1 MKKVTKSLTA
11 LLLAL
16 VMSLTLLPTQAL
28 AAESAAKPRSY
39 TASYTNPL
47 YAGIADSGASVSTQ
61 TAPAAYAASVQAA
74 DTGYLTTKA
83 AVIKEMRSQMIDRQ
97 STIEFK
103 VKMEPGTIDL
113 KEWWQEAIS
122 HVTGDGSS
130 GDFLRWQF
138 KSYGAGAEPEMFNKN
153 WTGGY
158 EITYTVTWY
167 TTTQQE
173 FQLNTYIKNT
183 ILPQLS
189 LSGKTTYQKVQAIYN
204 WITKNVKY
212 DYTHLNDDTYKLQFT
227 AYAAAINKT
236 AVCQGYAN
244 LFYRLANDAGIDC
257 RMISGTANGGDGVW
271 GPHAWNIVKLDDGS
285 YYCLD
290 ATWDAGQSNYTYFL
304 KGTAAFGK
312 DHRVNTA
319 SDGSYFWSDY
329 PVSDTDFDPDALAAP
344 SVTGGN
350 SSSGKPQLTWK
361 AVPGAAR
368 YEVYR
373 STKQNSGFTLL
384 GTTTATS
391 YVNTGAAAGTTYYYK
406 VRAVSS
412 AGKYGAYS
420 NVVSGKVKA
429 AAPAAPSITGGYSA
443 TGKPQLTW
451 KAVTGAASYE
461 VYRSTQQST
470 GFTKINTTT
479 ATSYVNTGAAA
490 GTIYYYKVRAVNSD
504 GLAGAYSNVVSGSVK
519 STVPG
524 TPSVTIG
531 LSSASGKPQLTWSAV
546 TGAAKYEVYRSTQK
560 DSGFTKINTTTA
572 TSYVNTGAAA
582 GTIYYYKVRAVNSDG
597 LAGAYSNVVSGS
609 VKSTV
614 PGTPSV
620 TIGLSSASGKP
631 QLTWSAVTGAASYE
645 VYRSTQKDSGFTKIN
660 TTTATSYVNTGAAAG
675 TTYYYKVRALNSAG
689 TAGAYSNVV
698 SGRAKAAIPAAPS
711 VTIGNSSS
719 SGKPQLTWK
728 AVADAAK
735 YEIYRSTQQSAGFTL
750 LGTTT
755 STSYVNTGAALGTTY
770 YYKVRALNVDGAAGA
785 YSSTVSGAAK
795 AVAPAA
801 PTVTM
806 THSDSGKP
814 KLTWSAVSG
823 ATSYRVYRSESRGTG
838 YGLLGT
844 TTSTSYVNTG
854 AAVGKTYYYR
864 VKAVNSAGTS
874 GYSNIVSGTARTPA
888 PSAPVLKGGTSSASG
903 KPQLTWA
910 AVSGAE
916 TYDVYRCNSAGGTFS
931 KVGSTDKT
939 TYVNTGAVQGVT
951 YFYKIRAVGSSG
963 ASGFSNTVEI
973 HVAGVVKAP
982 AAVALSGIKAD
993 AAGITVTW
1001 KATANADT
1009 YNVLR
1014 KDASNTAWKVIA
1026 RSVSGTSYKDTTVT
1040 RGVKYTY
1047 TVQGVAAD
1055 GVTTGPYDTTG
1066 KSATVTA
1073 SASTTPGYVTMKGAQ
1088 QVTTGTKGILLTWTT
1103 ASNAKTYNVYR
1114 AANPPKSG
1122 DTLLTVPTSKWVL
1135 VAEKV
1140 SALSWKDTTGTS
1152 GTTYAY
1158 MVRGVA
1164 ADGKTLSTSYNTV
1177 GVRATMP

>member
-39 TASYTNPL
+39 AVSYTNPL
-47 YAGIADSGASVSTQ
+47 YAGIADSGTFISTR
-61 TAPAAYAASVQAA
+61 TAPTTYAASAEAA
-74 DTGYLTTKA
+74 DTGYLTTRA
-83 AVIKEMRSQMIDRQ
+83 AVIAELRSQMIDRQ

-103 VKMEPGTIDL
+103 VKLEPGTIDL
-113 KEWWQEAIS
+113 KDWWQEAIS

-138 KSYGAGAEPEMFNKN
+138 KSYGGGATPEKFNES

-158 EITYTVTWY
+158 EVTYTVMWY
-167 TTTQQE
+167 TTSQQE
-173 FQLNTYIKNT
+173 TQLNSYIKNT
-183 ILPQLS
+183 ILPQLA
-189 LSGKTTYQKVQAIYN
+189 LGGKTTYQKVQAIYN
-204 WITKNVKY
+204 WITKNVRY
-212 DYTHLNDDTYKLQFT
+212 DYAHLNDNTYKLQYT

-257 RMISGTANGGDGVW
+257 RIITGTADGGNGVW
-271 GPHAWNIVKLDDGS
+271 GPHAWNIVKMDDGN

-290 ATWDAGQSNYTYFL
+290 ATWDEGRSSYSYFL
-304 KGTAAFGK
+304 KGTAAFNK
-312 DHRVNTA
+312 DHLVDTGEKA
-319 SDGSYFWSDY
+319 TYFWSQY
-329 PVSDTDFDPDALAAP
+329 PVSNTDFAPDAPAIPAAP
-344 SVTGGN
+344 RVTIGN
-350 SSSGKPQLTWK
+350 SSDSGKPQLTWA
-361 AVPGAAR
+361 AV
-368 YEVYR
+368 
-373 STKQNSGFTLL
+373 
-384 GTTTATS
+384 
-391 YVNTGAAAGTTYYYK
+391 
-406 VRAVSS
+406 
-412 AGKYGAYS
+412 
-420 NVVSGKVKA
+420 
-429 AAPAAPSITGGYSA
+429 
-443 TGKPQLTW
+443 
-451 KAVTGAASYE
+451 
-461 VYRSTQQST
+461 
-470 GFTKINTTT
+470 
-479 ATSYVNTGAAA
+479 
-490 GTIYYYKVRAVNSD
+490 D
-504 GLAGAYSNVVSGSVK
+504 G
-519 STVPG
+519 
-524 TPSVTIG
+524 
-531 LSSASGKPQLTWSAV
+531 
-546 TGAAKYEVYRSTQK
+546 
-560 DSGFTKINTTTA
+560 
-572 TSYVNTGAAA
+572 
-582 GTIYYYKVRAVNSDG
+582 
-597 LAGAYSNVVSGS
+597 
-609 VKSTV
+609 
-614 PGTPSV
+614 
-620 TIGLSSASGKP
+620 
-631 QLTWSAVTGAASYE
+631 
-645 VYRSTQKDSGFTKIN
+645 
-660 TTTATSYVNTGAAAG
+660 
-675 TTYYYKVRALNSAG
+675 
-689 TAGAYSNVV
+689 
-698 SGRAKAAIPAAPS
+698 
-711 VTIGNSSS
+711 
-719 SGKPQLTWK
+719 
-728 AVADAAK
+728 AAK
-735 YEIYRSTQQSAGFTL
+735 YEIYRSTQQSTGYSL

-755 STSYVNTGAALGTTY
+755 STSYVNTGAAAGITYYYKVCAVNSAGTSAYSNIVSGRAKAAIPAAPRVTIGNSSASGKPQLTWAAVDGAAKYEIYRSTQQSTGYSLLGTTTSTSYVNTGAAVGTTY

-806 THSDSGKP
+806 TYSDSGKP

-823 ATSYRVYRSESRGTG
+823 AASYRVYRSESRGTG
-838 YGLLGT
+838 YSLLGT
-844 TTSTSYVNTG
+844 TTSTSYVNTGAAAGKTYYYRVKAVNSAGTSAYSNIVSGRAKAAIPAAPRVTIGNSSASGKPQLTWAAVDGAAKYEIYRSTQQSTGYSLLGTTTSTSYVNTGAAVGTTYYYKVRALNVDGAAGAYSSTVSGAAKAVAPAAPTVTMTYSDSGKPKLTWSAVSGAAFYRVYRSESRGTGYSLLGTTSSTSYVNTG

-874 GYSNIVSGTARTPA
+874 AYSNIVSGTARTPA
-888 PSAPVLKGGTSSASG
+888 PAAPVLKGGTSSASG

-910 AVSGAE
+910 AVDGAAK
-916 TYDVYRCNSAGGTFS
+916 YDVYRSNSANGTFS

-951 YFYKIRAVGSSG
+951 YFYKIRAVGASG
-963 ASGFSNTVEI
+963 ASGFSNTVAI

-1001 KATANADT
+1001 KTTANADT

-1014 KDASNTAWKVIA
+1014 RDASNTAWKVIA
-1026 RSVSGTSYKDTTVT
+1026 RGVSGTSYKDTTVA
-1040 RGVKYTY
+1040 RGVMYSY

-1066 KSATVTA
+1066 KSAKVTA
-1073 SASTTPGYVTMKGAQ
+1073 SASTTPGYVTMKDARR
-1088 QVTTGTKGILLTWTT
+1088 VTIGERGILLTWTT
-1103 ASNAKTYNVYR
+1103 ATNAKTYNVYR

-1122 DTLLTVPTSKWVL
+1122 DTLQPVPASKWVL

>member
-39 TASYTNPL
+39 AVSYTNPL
-47 YAGIADSGASVSTQ
+47 YAGIADSGTFISTR
-61 TAPAAYAASVQAA
+61 TAPTTYAASAEAA
-74 DTGYLTTKA
+74 DTGYLTTRA
-83 AVIKEMRSQMIDRQ
+83 AVIAELRSQMIDRQ

-103 VKMEPGTIDL
+103 VKLEPGTIDL
-113 KEWWQEAIS
+113 KDWWQEAIS

-138 KSYGAGAEPEMFNKN
+138 KSYGGGATPEKFNES

-158 EITYTVTWY
+158 EVTYTVMWY
-167 TTTQQE
+167 TTSQQE
-173 FQLNTYIKNT
+173 TQLNSYIKNT
-183 ILPQLS
+183 ILPQLA
-189 LSGKTTYQKVQAIYN
+189 LGGKTTYQKVQAIYN
-204 WITKNVKY
+204 WITKNVRY
-212 DYTHLNDDTYKLQFT
+212 DYAHLSDNTYKLQYT

-257 RMISGTANGGDGVW
+257 RIITGTADGGNGVW
-271 GPHAWNIVKLDDGS
+271 GPHAWNIVKMDDGN

-290 ATWDAGQSNYTYFL
+290 ATWDEGRSSYSYFL
-304 KGTAAFGK
+304 KGTAAFNK
-312 DHRVNTA
+312 DHLVDTGEKA
-319 SDGSYFWSDY
+319 TYFWSQY
-329 PVSDTDFDPDALAAP
+329 PVSNTDFAPDAPAIPAAP
-344 SVTGGN
+344 RVTIGN
-350 SSSGKPQLTWK
+350 SSASGKPQLTWA
-361 AVPGAAR
+361 AVDGAAK
-368 YEVYR
+368 YEIYR
-373 STKQNSGFTLL
+373 STQQSTGYSLL
-384 GTTTATS
+384 GTTTSTS
-391 YVNTGAAAGTTYYYK
+391 YVNTGAAAGITYYYK
-406 VRAVSS
+406 VCAV
-412 AGKYGAYS
+412 
-420 NVVSGKVKA
+420 
-429 AAPAAPSITGGYSA
+429 
-443 TGKPQLTW
+443 
-451 KAVTGAASYE
+451 
-461 VYRSTQQST
+461 
-470 GFTKINTTT
+470 
-479 ATSYVNTGAAA
+479 
-490 GTIYYYKVRAVNSD
+490 
-504 GLAGAYSNVVSGSVK
+504 
-519 STVPG
+519 
-524 TPSVTIG
+524 
-531 LSSASGKPQLTWSAV
+531 
-546 TGAAKYEVYRSTQK
+546 
-560 DSGFTKINTTTA
+560 
-572 TSYVNTGAAA
+572 
-582 GTIYYYKVRAVNSDG
+582 
-597 LAGAYSNVVSGS
+597 
-609 VKSTV
+609 
-614 PGTPSV
+614 
-620 TIGLSSASGKP
+620 
-631 QLTWSAVTGAASYE
+631 
-645 VYRSTQKDSGFTKIN
+645 
-660 TTTATSYVNTGAAAG
+660 
-675 TTYYYKVRALNSAG
+675 NSAG
-689 TAGAYSNVV
+689 TSAYSNIV
-698 SGRAKAAIPAAPS
+698 SGRAKAAIPAAPR
-711 VTIGNSSS
+711 VTIGNSSD
-719 SGKPQLTWK
+719 SGKPQLTWA
-728 AVADAAK
+728 AVDGAAK
-735 YEIYRSTQQSAGFTL
+735 YEIYRSTQQSTGFTL

-755 STSYVNTGAALGTTY
+755 STSYVNTGAAVGTTY

-806 THSDSGKP
+806 TYSDSGKP

-823 ATSYRVYRSESRGTG
+823 AASYRVYRSESRGTG
-838 YGLLGT
+838 YSLLGT
-844 TTSTSYVNTG
+844 ATSTSYVNTG

-874 GYSNIVSGTARTPA
+874 AYSNIVSGTARTPA
-888 PSAPVLKGGTSSASG
+888 PAAPVLKGGTSSASG

-910 AVSGAE
+910 AVDGAAK
-916 TYDVYRCNSAGGTFS
+916 YDVYRSNSADGTFS

-951 YFYKIRAVGSSG
+951 YFYKIRAVGASG
-963 ASGFSNTVEI
+963 ASGFSNTVAI

-1001 KATANADT
+1001 KTTANADT

-1014 KDASNTAWKVIA
+1014 RDASNTAWKVIA
-1026 RSVSGTSYKDTTVT
+1026 RGVSGTSYKDTTVA
-1040 RGVKYTY
+1040 RGVMYSY

-1066 KSATVTA
+1066 KSAKVTA
-1073 SASTTPGYVTMKGAQ
+1073 SASTTPGYVTMKDARR
-1088 QVTTGTKGILLTWTT
+1088 VTIGERGILLTWTT
-1103 ASNAKTYNVYR
+1103 ATNAKTYNVYR

-1122 DTLLTVPTSKWVL
+1122 DTLQPVPASKWVL

>member
-39 TASYTNPL
+39 TVSYTNPL
-47 YAGIADSGASVSTQ
+47 YAGIADSGTFISTR
-61 TAPAAYAASVQAA
+61 TAPTTYAASAEAA
-74 DTGYLTTKA
+74 DTGYLTTRA
-83 AVIKEMRSQMIDRQ
+83 AVIAELRSQMIDRQ

-103 VKMEPGTIDL
+103 VKLEPGTIDL
-113 KEWWQEAIS
+113 KDWWQEAIS

-138 KSYGAGAEPEMFNKN
+138 KSYGAGATPEKFNES

-158 EITYTVTWY
+158 EVTYTVMWY
-167 TTTQQE
+167 TTSQQE
-173 FQLNTYIKNT
+173 TQLNSYIKTT
-183 ILPQLS
+183 ILPQLA
-189 LSGKTTYQKVQAIYN
+189 LGGKTTYQKVQAIYN
-204 WITKNVKY
+204 WITKNVRY
-212 DYTHLNDDTYKLQFT
+212 DYAHLNDNTYKLQYT

-257 RMISGTANGGDGVW
+257 RIITGTADGGNGVW
-271 GPHAWNIVKLDDGS
+271 GPHAWNIVKMDDGN

-290 ATWDAGQSNYTYFL
+290 ATWDEGRSSYSYFL
-304 KGTAAFGK
+304 KGTAAFNK
-312 DHRVNTA
+312 DHLVDTGEKA
-319 SDGSYFWSDY
+319 TYFWSQY
-329 PVSDTDFDPDALAAP
+329 PVSNMDFAPDAPAIPAAP
-344 SVTGGN
+344 RVTIGT
-350 SSSGKPQLTWK
+350 SSASGKPQLTWA
-361 AVPGAAR
+361 AVDGAAK
-368 YEVYR
+368 YEIYR
-373 STKQNSGFTLL
+373 STQQSTGYSLL
-384 GTTTATS
+384 GTTTSTS
-391 YVNTGAAAGTTYYYK
+391 YVNTGAAAGKTYYYK
-406 VRAVSS
+406 VCAV
-412 AGKYGAYS
+412 
-420 NVVSGKVKA
+420 
-429 AAPAAPSITGGYSA
+429 
-443 TGKPQLTW
+443 
-451 KAVTGAASYE
+451 
-461 VYRSTQQST
+461 
-470 GFTKINTTT
+470 
-479 ATSYVNTGAAA
+479 
-490 GTIYYYKVRAVNSD
+490 
-504 GLAGAYSNVVSGSVK
+504 
-519 STVPG
+519 
-524 TPSVTIG
+524 
-531 LSSASGKPQLTWSAV
+531 
-546 TGAAKYEVYRSTQK
+546 
-560 DSGFTKINTTTA
+560 
-572 TSYVNTGAAA
+572 
-582 GTIYYYKVRAVNSDG
+582 
-597 LAGAYSNVVSGS
+597 
-609 VKSTV
+609 
-614 PGTPSV
+614 
-620 TIGLSSASGKP
+620 
-631 QLTWSAVTGAASYE
+631 
-645 VYRSTQKDSGFTKIN
+645 
-660 TTTATSYVNTGAAAG
+660 
-675 TTYYYKVRALNSAG
+675 NSAG
-689 TAGAYSNVV
+689 TSAYSNIV
-698 SGRAKAAIPAAPS
+698 SGRAKAAIPAAPR
-711 VTIGNSSS
+711 VTIGNSST
-719 SGKPQLTWK
+719 SGKPQLTWA
-728 AVADAAK
+728 AVDGAAK
-735 YEIYRSTQQSAGFTL
+735 YEIYRSTQQSTGFTL

-755 STSYVNTGAALGTTY
+755 STSYVNTGAAVGTTY

-806 THSDSGKP
+806 TYSDGGKP

-823 ATSYRVYRSESRGTG
+823 AASYRVYRSESRGTG
-838 YGLLGT
+838 YSLLGT

-874 GYSNIVSGTARTPA
+874 AYSNIVSGTARTPA
-888 PSAPVLKGGTSSASG
+888 PAAPVLKGGTSSASG

-910 AVSGAE
+910 AVDGAAK
-916 TYDVYRCNSAGGTFS
+916 YDVYRSNSADGTFS

-951 YFYKIRAVGSSG
+951 YFYKIRAVGASG
-963 ASGFSNTVEI
+963 ASGFSNTVAI

-982 AAVALSGIKAD
+982 AVVVLSGIKAD

-1014 KDASNTAWKVIA
+1014 RDASNTAWKVIA
-1026 RSVSGTSYKDTTVT
+1026 RGVSGTSYKDTTVA
-1040 RGVKYTY
+1040 RGVMYSY

-1066 KSATVTA
+1066 KSAKVTA
-1073 SASTTPGYVTMKGAQ
+1073 SASTTPGYVTMKDARR
-1088 QVTTGTKGILLTWTT
+1088 VTIGEKGILLTWTT
-1103 ASNAKTYNVYR
+1103 ATNAKTYNVYR

-1122 DTLLTVPTSKWVL
+1122 DTLRPVPTSKWVL

-1140 SALSWKDTTGTS
+1140 GALSWKDTTGTS

>member
-39 TASYTNPL
+39 TVSYTNPL
-47 YAGIADSGASVSTQ
+47 YAGIADSGTFISTR
-61 TAPAAYAASVQAA
+61 TAPTTYAASAEAA
-74 DTGYLTTKA
+74 DTGYLTTRA
-83 AVIKEMRSQMIDRQ
+83 AVIAELRSQMIDRQ

-103 VKMEPGTIDL
+103 VKLEPGTIDL
-113 KEWWQEAIS
+113 KDWWQEAIS

-138 KSYGAGAEPEMFNKN
+138 KSYGAGATPEKFNES

-158 EITYTVTWY
+158 EVTYTVMWY
-167 TTTQQE
+167 TTSQQE
-173 FQLNTYIKNT
+173 TQLNSYIKTT
-183 ILPQLS
+183 ILPQLA
-189 LSGKTTYQKVQAIYN
+189 LGGKTTYQKVQAIYN
-204 WITKNVKY
+204 WITKNVRY
-212 DYTHLNDDTYKLQFT
+212 DYAHLNDNTYKLQYT

-257 RMISGTANGGDGVW
+257 RIITGTADGGNGVW
-271 GPHAWNIVKLDDGS
+271 GPHAWNIVKMDDGN

-290 ATWDAGQSNYTYFL
+290 ATWDEGRSSYSYFL
-304 KGTAAFGK
+304 KGTAAFNK
-312 DHRVNTA
+312 DHLVDTGEKA
-319 SDGSYFWSDY
+319 TYFWSQY
-329 PVSDTDFDPDALAAP
+329 PVSNTDFAPDAPAIPAAP
-344 SVTGGN
+344 RVTIGN
-350 SSSGKPQLTWK
+350 SSASGKPQLTWA
-361 AVPGAAR
+361 AVDGAAK
-368 YEVYR
+368 YEIYR
-373 STKQNSGFTLL
+373 STQQSTGYSLL
-384 GTTTATS
+384 GTTTSTS
-391 YVNTGAAAGTTYYYK
+391 YVNTGAAAGKTYYY
-406 VRAVSS
+406 R
-412 AGKYGAYS
+412 
-420 NVVSGKVKA
+420 VKA
-429 AAPAAPSITGGYSA
+429 
-443 TGKPQLTW
+443 
-451 KAVTGAASYE
+451 V
-461 VYRSTQQST
+461 
-470 GFTKINTTT
+470 
-479 ATSYVNTGAAA
+479 
-490 GTIYYYKVRAVNSD
+490 
-504 GLAGAYSNVVSGSVK
+504 
-519 STVPG
+519 
-524 TPSVTIG
+524 
-531 LSSASGKPQLTWSAV
+531 
-546 TGAAKYEVYRSTQK
+546 
-560 DSGFTKINTTTA
+560 
-572 TSYVNTGAAA
+572 
-582 GTIYYYKVRAVNSDG
+582 
-597 LAGAYSNVVSGS
+597 
-609 VKSTV
+609 
-614 PGTPSV
+614 
-620 TIGLSSASGKP
+620 
-631 QLTWSAVTGAASYE
+631 
-645 VYRSTQKDSGFTKIN
+645 
-660 TTTATSYVNTGAAAG
+660 
-675 TTYYYKVRALNSAG
+675 NSAG
-689 TAGAYSNVV
+689 TSAYSNIV
-698 SGRAKAAIPAAPS
+698 SGRAKAAIPAAPR
-711 VTIGNSSS
+711 VTIGNSSA
-719 SGKPQLTWK
+719 SGKPQLTWA
-728 AVADAAK
+728 AVDGAAK
-735 YEIYRSTQQSAGFTL
+735 YEIYRSTQQSTGFTL

-755 STSYVNTGAALGTTY
+755 STSYVNTGAAVGKTY

-806 THSDSGKP
+806 TYSDSGKP

-823 ATSYRVYRSESRGTG
+823 AASYRVYRSESRGTG
-838 YGLLGT
+838 YSLLGT

-854 AAVGKTYYYR
+854 AAAGKTYYYR

-874 GYSNIVSGTARTPA
+874 AYSNIVSGTARTPA
-888 PSAPVLKGGTSSASG
+888 PAAPVLKGGTSSASG

-910 AVSGAE
+910 AVDGAAK
-916 TYDVYRCNSAGGTFS
+916 YDVYRSNSADGTFS

-951 YFYKIRAVGSSG
+951 YFYKIRAVGASG
-963 ASGFSNTVEI
+963 ASGFSNTVAI

-982 AAVALSGIKAD
+982 AVVVLSGIKAD

-1014 KDASNTAWKVIA
+1014 RDASNTAWKVIA
-1026 RSVSGTSYKDTTVT
+1026 RGVSGTSYKDTTVA
-1040 RGVKYTY
+1040 RGVMYSY

-1066 KSATVTA
+1066 KSAKVTA
-1073 SASTTPGYVTMKGAQ
+1073 SASTTPGYVTMKDARR
-1088 QVTTGTKGILLTWTT
+1088 VTIGEKGILLTWTT
-1103 ASNAKTYNVYR
+1103 ATNAKTYNVYR

-1122 DTLLTVPTSKWVL
+1122 DTLRPVPTSKWVL